1 MCSTATM
8 PTGVCL
14 IAQQGNLTTIFKEE
28 NPMVTLCLAVINPLF
43 LSFQDFGLCTENSS
57 DFTPQYIFIQVFA

>member
-1 MCSTATM
+1 M

-14 IAQQGNLTTIFKEE
+14 IAQQGNLTTIFKEK